1 MTTPSLLPSLFLSH
15 GAPTLPLTDTPAR
28 TFLQQLGG
36 TLARPKAILVISAH
50 WETAVPTVNVVDR
63 NETIHDFGGFPRALY
78 NLRYPAPGSPP
89 VAARVA
95 DLLRAA
101 DLECN
106 TDRKRGLDHGAWVPL
121 LLMYPQA
128 DIPVLQLSVQPHL
141 GPEHHLRVG
150 RALAA
155 LRQEGVLII
164 GSGSFTHDLS
174 EFRGHDPNDPAPA
187 WVNDFA
193 DWVDT
198 ALTGPPICSTIGARR
213 RSQPRTTRPKNISCR
228 YTLPWALP
236 VSMQPPDVCTP
247 VRPTACC
254 EWTFTRFRRRPD
266 QYRAIA
272 RIRRSLPNG
281 HFDTDPEGTCGKFEI
296 TTIHQS
302 EPTKNEVQNAFSYPR
317 VHTRCCISC
326 RHFRLTRACS
336 ISVGKTNDAAAGT
349 RKAGRARGT
358 SSQGIRQSRLRRVQ
372 QPEMGPPEG
381 KPCGRYRCNLAR
393 RS

>member
-50 WETAVPTVNVVDR
+50 WETAVPTVSAVDR

-78 NLRYPAPGSPP
+78 DMRYPAPGSPP

-101 DLECN
+101 GLDCN

-174 EFRGHDPNDPAPA
+174 EFRGHGPNDPAPA
-187 WVNDFA
+187 WVNSFA
-193 DWVDT
+193 DWVDN
-198 ALTGPPICSTIGARR
+198 ALTKDQTEDLLDYRRQAPFAVKNHPTEEHLLPLYAALGAAGDNASAEHLHASSTYSVLRMDVYAFRDRDESARG
-213 RSQPRTTRPKNISCR
+213 
-228 YTLPWALP
+228 
-236 VSMQPPDVCTP
+236 DV
-247 VRPTACC
+247 
-254 EWTFTRFRRRPD
+254 
-266 QYRAIA
+266 
-272 RIRRSLPNG
+272 
-281 HFDTDPEGTCGKFEI
+281 
-296 TTIHQS
+296 
-302 EPTKNEVQNAFSYPR
+302 
-317 VHTRCCISC
+317 
-326 RHFRLTRACS
+326 
-336 ISVGKTNDAAAGT
+336 AAAN
-349 RKAGRARGT
+349 
-358 SSQGIRQSRLRRVQ
+358 
-372 QPEMGPPEG
+372 P
-381 KPCGRYRCNLAR
+381 LAHTA
-393 RS
+393 